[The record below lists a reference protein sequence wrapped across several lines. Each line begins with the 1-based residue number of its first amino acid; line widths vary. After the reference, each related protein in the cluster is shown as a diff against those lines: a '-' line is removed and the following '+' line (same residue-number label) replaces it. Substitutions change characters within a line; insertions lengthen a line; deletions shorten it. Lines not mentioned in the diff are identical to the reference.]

1 MGPPVLHRGEEEED
15 WTVAGETWVRRGGL
29 DGGRRGGEGRF
40 GRKLGGDAAT
50 VPLRAGHPV
59 PEGRP
64 GAGLGREL
72 PARPS
77 GLVGA
82 ESALQGREPGVEGR
96 CLQTQKLDVVAVLAS
111 GQKRGRGS
119 GEGRPEG
126 PKGPS
131 ALQRRDLVWV
141 SASLPVL

>member
-1 MGPPVLHRGEEEED
+1 MGGSWVAMPPLYPC
-15 WTVAGETWVRRGGL
+15 GL
-29 DGGRRGGEGRF
+29 VTLYR
-40 GRKLGGDAAT
+40 
-50 VPLRAGHPV
+50 RAG
-59 PEGRP
+59 
-64 GAGLGREL
+64 
-72 PARPS
+72 PA
-77 GLVGA
+77 
-82 ESALQGREPGVEGR
+82 QGCEPGVEGR

-111 GQKRGRGS
+111 GRKRGRGS